1 MGWSPGPLEILV
13 IGVVALLI
21 FGSRL
26 PQVMRSFGKGIVEFK
41 KGLKGI
47 EDQVGDATDIGKLT
61 MDDSTDAAP
70 DTNDTYSESQD
81 AYPYP
86 SAEDEV
92 TAETTAE
99 TASVEPSGG
108 TEGEVGEQ
116 GQAAAST
123 DQQAGEVVSASH
135 QEADPVHAA
144 EQPE

>member
-1 MGWSPGPLEILV
+1 
-13 IGVVALLI
+13 VVALLI

-47 EDQVGDATDIGKLT
+47 EDQVDDATDIGKLT

-81 AYPYP
+81 TYPYP
-86 SAEDEV
+86 SSEDEV
-92 TAETTAE
+92 TTEATGEPAG
-99 TASVEPSGG
+99 AEPSGETVG
-108 TEGEVGEQ
+108 QAGEQ

-123 DQQAGEVVSASH
+123 DAQAGEVVSAEH